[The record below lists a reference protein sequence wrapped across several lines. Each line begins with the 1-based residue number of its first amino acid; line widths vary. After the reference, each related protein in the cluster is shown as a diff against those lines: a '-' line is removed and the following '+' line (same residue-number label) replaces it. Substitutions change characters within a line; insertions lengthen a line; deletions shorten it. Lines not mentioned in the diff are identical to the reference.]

1 MRRLKK
7 QPPSFKSAEEEARF
21 WESHDSAEFELEE
34 VDEPVILSPLLQDRI
49 LKRWEKMR
57 ATEWLPLP
65 KSQARRLKMLARRKK
80 ISWELMVY
88 QWLEE
93 KLRSES
99 AR

>member
-1 MRRLKK
+1 
-7 QPPSFKSAEEEARF
+7 
-21 WESHDSAEFELEE
+21 
-34 VDEPVILSPLLQDRI
+34 
-49 LKRWEKMR
+49 
-57 ATEWLPLP
+57 
-65 KSQARRLKMLARRKK
+65 MLARRKK